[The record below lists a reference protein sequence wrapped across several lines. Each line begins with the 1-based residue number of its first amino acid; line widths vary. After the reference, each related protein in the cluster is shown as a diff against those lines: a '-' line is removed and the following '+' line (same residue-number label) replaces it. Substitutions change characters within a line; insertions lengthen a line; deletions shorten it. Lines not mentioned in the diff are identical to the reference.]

1 MIFPELKKY
10 DHIAIDTETNG
21 IDRHGSSM
29 PVGVS
34 VAVPGNSWYF
44 AFGHPSGNNC
54 TVEELKAWC
63 HVTLRAPRISL
74 VNPSYDIHMVS
85 KIGVNLDEMGSTVRG
100 VQYACALLDETR
112 RHYDLKSMAWDY
124 LKKDKLELDPKE
136 IHKMPGNMVAPYAK
150 KDAELTLELDNYFA
164 PLLAEQGLLEVS
176 QLENDLIYSTLYMER
191 QGVHLDMDKLYQ
203 WYKQCEERCVELEA
217 RIPVNV
223 NSGKQLEP
231 FFQSLGIKN
240 FWRTEKDAAS
250 FTEDA
255 LLQYRVEYID
265 NAKIV
270 AAIDEVLKL
279 RSLRSIRDKYLGKY
293 IKGVDQYGLLRYNL
307 HQCRSTDSG
316 TVTGRYSSSNVN
328 IQQVSAEE
336 KQSDHTRD
344 WIIRELFVPAKGT
357 AWGSADASQIE
368 FRLFAHYARANRLI
382 EAYNTDPTTDYHS
395 WVAEQTGLIRKIAKN
410 INFMMVYG
418 GGVNKYAREVKVSLA
433 KANEFFDK
441 YNKEFPEARVIMN
454 TAIRIAKKKGYVTTL
469 LGRRRRY
476 QPGDRFY
483 SALNAVLQGSA
494 ADIMKKKILAVYK
507 NMKTLDFNLRFT
519 VHDEINGDVE
529 PGSDM
534 KKVRELLNT
543 QDFPLR
549 VPILWDC
556 KVGTNWRLN
565 EKSMVASKVK
575 IKPGG
580 VPKQLKRKSR

>member
-1 MIFPELKKY
+1 
-10 DHIAIDTETNG
+10 
-21 IDRHGSSM
+21 M
-29 PVGVS
+29 PVGIS

-54 TVEELKAWC
+54 TVEELKVWS
-63 HVTLRAPRISL
+63 HDSLRAPRISL
-74 VNPSYDIHMVS
+74 VNPSYDLHMVS
-85 KIGVNLDEMGSTVRG
+85 KIGLNRDAIGMCGRG
-100 VQYACALLDETR
+100 VQYYCALLDETR

-124 LKKDKLELDPKE
+124 LGKEKLELDPKE
-136 IHKMPGNMVAPYAK
+136 IHKMPGDMVAPYAK
-150 KDAELTLELDNYFA
+150 KDAELTLELDNYFT
-164 PLLAEQGLLEVS
+164 PLLAEQGLTEVAKLED
-176 QLENDLIYSTLYMER
+176 DLILSTLHMEM
-191 QGVHLDMDKLYQ
+191 QGVHLNMDKLYR
-203 WYKQCEERCVELEA
+203 WYQQCEDRCVELEA

-231 FFQSLGIKN
+231 FFQSLGVKN

-255 LLQYRVEYID
+255 LLQYRVEHID
-265 NAKIV
+265 RVKIV
-270 AAIDEVLKL
+270 AAVDEVLKL
-279 RSLRSIRDKYLGKY
+279 RALRSIRDKYLGKY
-293 IKGVDQYGLLRYNL
+293 IKGVDQNGILHYNL

-316 TVTGRYSSSNVN
+316 TVTGRYSSSHVN

-344 WIIRELFVPAKGT
+344 WIIRELFVPPKRY

-368 FRLFAHYARANRLI
+368 FRLFAHYARASRLI
-382 EAYNTDPTTDYHS
+382 EAYNTDPKTDYHT

-418 GGVNKYAREVKVSLA
+418 GGTAKYAREVKVSLA
-433 KANEFFDK
+433 KAEEFFAK
-441 YNKEFPEARVIMN
+441 YNAKFPEARVIMN
-454 TAIRIAKKKGYVTTL
+454 TAIRIARKRGFVTTL

-476 QPGDRFY
+476 KSGDRYY

-494 ADIMKKKILAVYK
+494 ADIMKKKILAVYR
-507 NMKTLDFNLRFT
+507 NMKSLGFNLRFT

-534 KKVRELLNT
+534 KKVREMLNE
-543 QDFPLR
+543 QDFELR

-556 KVGTNWRLN
+556 KVGTNWRLDK
-565 EKSMVASKVK
+565 ESKASSRVK

-580 VPKQLKRKSR
+580 VPKKLKRRT